1 MSYDHV
7 LLHRS
12 DGIGTLTLNRPEKL
26 NAFAGTMRQELGD
39 ALDELDR
46 DPAVRV
52 IIITGAGRGF
62 CAGADVGYLAELVER
77 GDVDAMAALVEAGRR
92 VVTTIRD
99 SAKPVI
105 GSINGVAAGGGANLA
120 LACDLRVASDQARLG
135 QTFNRIG
142 LHPDWGGTY
151 FLPRLVGPARALELF
166 WLAEVID
173 AGECLRLGLFNRVVP
188 HAALHDETMNIAR
201 SVAAKPPL
209 ALALAKRAVYRS
221 LDQTLPQMLDY
232 ELDAQLRCFESGDAA
247 EGIRAFVERKA
258 TDKSPVDTRQSSGT
272 VRRAEISPATRRPL
286 TKD

>member
-7 LLHRS
+7 LIHRS

-26 NAFAGTMRQELGD
+26 NAFAGTMRQELAE
-39 ALDELDR
+39 ALDALDR

-52 IIITGAGRGF
+52 IVITGAGRGF

-77 GDVDAMAALVEAGRR
+77 RDVEAMTALVEAGRR
-92 VVTTIRD
+92 VVSIMRG

-120 LACDLRVASDQARLG
+120 LACDLRIASDQARLG

-173 AGECLRLGLFNRVVP
+173 AEECFRMGLFNRVVP
-188 HAALHDETMNIAR
+188 HDALRDATMSIAR
-201 SVAAKPPL
+201 MLAAKPPL
-209 ALALAKRAVYRS
+209 ALALAKRAVYQS
-221 LDQTLPQMLDY
+221 LDRTLPEMLDY
-232 ELDAQLRCFESGDAA
+232 ELEAQLRCFESGDAT
-247 EGIRAFVERKA
+247 EGIRAFVEKRMA
-258 TDKSPVDTRQSSGT
+258 VFQSGNPVS
-272 VRRAEISPATRRPL
+272 
-286 TKD
+286 